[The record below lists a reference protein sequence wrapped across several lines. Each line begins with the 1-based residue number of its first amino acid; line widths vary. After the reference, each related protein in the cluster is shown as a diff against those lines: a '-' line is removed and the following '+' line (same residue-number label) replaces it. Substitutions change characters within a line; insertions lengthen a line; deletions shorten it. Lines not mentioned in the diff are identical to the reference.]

1 MPSLPLIEINP
12 DLLVRIEQIAD
23 GHVCVI
29 VDDFLKRPH
38 DIVEFAV
45 NNATAFSIPKVG
57 YPGPLLNV
65 DDDAM
70 TDVYRFIRSRM
81 GQQFSFLKGGMW
93 LSTFLS
99 MATLQPDNLAN
110 LQRLCHTDPRDRM
123 DRRNYAALVYL
134 FENEA
139 LGGTGFYQWKER
151 ELIEQAT
158 VLESEDPAKA
168 LAFLQDHFATY
179 AKPACYITE
188 SNEIAELVSKIPA
201 RFNRMIFYSGDVP
214 HSAAI
219 ASPELLT
226 KDFSKGR
233 LTLNSFA
240 SVRPC

>member
-1 MPSLPLIEINP
+1 MSSLPQIEINP
-12 DLLVRIEQIAD
+12 DLPIRVEQIAD

-29 VDDFLKRPH
+29 VDNFLKRPH
-38 DIVEFAV
+38 DIVEFAAS
-45 NNATAFSIPKVG
+45 NADAFSTPKVG
-57 YPGPLLNV
+57 YPGLLFTI
-65 DDDAM
+65 DDNAM

-81 GQQFSFLKGGMW
+81 GQQFSFLKGGMG

-99 MATLQPDNLAN
+99 MATLQPGKLAN
-110 LQRLCHTDPRDRM
+110 LQRLCHSDPRDRM
-123 DRRNYAALVYL
+123 DRQNYAALVYL

-139 LGGTGFYQWKER
+139 LGGTGFYEWKER

-168 LAFLQDHFATY
+168 LTFLQEHFATY
-179 AKPACYITE
+179 RKPACYITE

-233 LTLNSFA
+233 LTLNCFA
-240 SVRPC
+240 TVRPR

>member
-1 MPSLPLIEINP
+1 MASLPTVEINP
-12 DLLVRIEQIAD
+12 NLLIRIEQIAD

-29 VDDFLKRPH
+29 VDDFLKQPH
-38 DIVEFAV
+38 DVVEFAAS
-45 NNATAFSIPKVG
+45 NADAFSTPKVG
-57 YPGPLLNV
+57 YPGLLLNV
-65 DDDAM
+65 SDDAM

-81 GQQFSFLKGGMW
+81 GKQFSFLKGGMG

-99 MATLQPDNLAN
+99 MATLQPDKLAN

-123 DRRNYAALVYL
+123 DRQNYAALVYL

-139 LGGTGFYQWKER
+139 LGGTGFYEWKER

-158 VLESEDPAKA
+158 KLEFEDPAKA
-168 LAFLQDHFATY
+168 LEFLKEHFATY

-188 SNEIAELVSKIPA
+188 SNEIAELTRKIPA

-233 LTLNSFA
+233 LTLNCFA
-240 SVRPC
+240 SVRPR

>member
-1 MPSLPLIEINP
+1 MTSLPLIEINP
-12 DLLVRIEQIAD
+12 DPTVRIEHIAD

-29 VDDFLKRPH
+29 VDDFLKQPH
-38 DIVEFAV
+38 DVVEFAV
-45 NNATAFSIPKVG
+45 SNADAFSTPKAG
-57 YPGPLLNV
+57 YPGLLFNI

-81 GQQFSFLKGGMW
+81 GQQFSFLKGGMG

-99 MATLQPDNLAN
+99 MATVQPDKLAN
-110 LQRLCHTDPRDRM
+110 LQRLCHTDPRERM
-123 DRRNYAALVYL
+123 DRQNYAALVYL

-139 LGGTGFYQWKER
+139 LGGTGFYEWKER

-158 VLESEDPAKA
+158 MLESEDPAKA
-168 LAFLQDHFATY
+168 LEFLQEHFATY
-179 AKPACYITE
+179 AKPACYMTE

-233 LTLNSFA
+233 LTLNCFA
-240 SVRPC
+240 SVRPR